1 MTDRYG
7 LPYMGS
13 KSKIA
18 RWVVERLPESD
29 TLYDVFCGGC
39 AITDYAMRA
48 RKYKS
53 YVVNDITNIGFVFKK
68 ALDGGFRNETRW
80 IDRKTYFENLE
91 DPYVYLC
98 FSFGINPVCRYAYAV
113 EIEPWKKALHWCYV
127 FNDPSLI
134 HEYGVDIP
142 VCDDKAGYRKW
153 IRNNEAYIRKRYCSW
168 VDAHRDEIERESGL
182 KLRLERLQ
190 SLGGLERLESLDR
203 LGRLKDS
210 LHIFQGDY
218 RGGLE
223 RLESL
228 DRLGRLKDSLHIFQ
242 GDYRGGLER
251 LESLDRLGRL
261 KDSLHIFQGDY
272 RDVVIP
278 KSSGVVYCDPPYR
291 NTASYYDMAG
301 GEKRDLT
308 KIFDYDSFYAWC
320 EYQSYVNKNPVF
332 VSSYDLPSSKFRRVA
347 SVDKGSSLN
356 GGQNHYDDKIEG
368 LYVPKEQAC
377 DLVDY
382 VQVKLF

>member
-18 RWVVERLPESD
+18 RWVVERLPEGD

-39 AITDYAMRA
+39 AITDYAMRT

-98 FSFGINPVCRYAYAV
+98 FSFGNNPVCGYAYAI

-127 FNDPSLI
+127 FNDLSLM
-134 HEYGVDIP
+134 HEYGIDIP

-153 IRNNEAYIRKRYCSW
+153 IRNNEAYIRENYCAW
-168 VDAHRDEIERESGL
+168 VDTHRAEIENMTGL

-190 SLGGLERLESLDR
+190 SLQQLLSLQHLQNLQRLQSLENPS
-203 LGRLKDS
+203 S
-210 LHIFQGDY
+210 
-218 RGGLE
+218 
-223 RLESL
+223 
-228 DRLGRLKDSLHIFQ
+228 
-242 GDYRGGLER
+242 
-251 LESLDRLGRL
+251 
-261 KDSLHIFQGDY
+261 SLHIFQGDY

-291 NTASYYDMAG
+291 NTASYYDMEG

-308 KIFDYDSFYAWC
+308 KTFDYKKFYAWC

-332 VSSYDLPSSKFRRVA
+332 VLSYDLPSDKFRRVA
-347 SVDKGSSLN
+347 SVDKGSSLQ
-356 GGQNHYDDKIEG
+356 GGVNHYDDKIEG

>member
-7 LPYMGS
+7 MPYMGS

-18 RWVVERLPESD
+18 RWVVERLPEGD

-53 YVVNDITNIGFVFKK
+53 YVVNDITNIGYVFKK
-68 ALDGGFRNETRW
+68 ALDGGFKNETRW

-98 FSFGINPVCRYAYAV
+98 FSFGNNPVCRYAYAV
-113 EIEPWKKALHWCYV
+113 DLEPWKKALHWCYV
-127 FNDPSLI
+127 FNDPSLM

-153 IRNNEAYIRKRYCSW
+153 IRNNEAYIRERYCSW
-168 VDAHRDEIERESGL
+168 VNAHRDEIENTTGL
-182 KLRLERLQ
+182 KIRDERLQ
-190 SLGGLERLESLDR
+190 SLSSLECLQSLEHLQKLQRLQSLENHP
-203 LGRLKDS
+203 S
-210 LHIFQGDY
+210 
-218 RGGLE
+218 
-223 RLESL
+223 S
-228 DRLGRLKDSLHIFQ
+228 
-242 GDYRGGLER
+242 
-251 LESLDRLGRL
+251 
-261 KDSLHIFQGDY
+261 SLHIFQGDY

-291 NTASYYDMAG
+291 NTTSYYDMEG

-308 KIFDYDSFYAWC
+308 KTFDYDKFYAWC
-320 EYQSYVNKNPVF
+320 EYQSYVNRNPVF
-332 VSSYDLPSSKFRRVA
+332 VSSYDLSSSKFRRVA
-347 SVDKGSSLN
+347 SVDKGSSLY
-356 GGQNHYDDKIEG
+356 GGVNHYDDKIEG
-368 LYVPKEQAC
+368 LYVPKEQDC

>member
-1 MTDRYG
+1 MSDRYG

-18 RWVVERLPESD
+18 RWVVERLPDGD

-53 YVVNDITNIGFVFKK
+53 YVVNDITNIGYVFKK
-68 ALDGGFRNETRW
+68 ALDGGFKNETRW
-80 IDRKTYFENLE
+80 IDRKTYFEELE

-98 FSFGINPVCRYAYAV
+98 FSFGNNPVCRYAYAV
-113 EIEPWKKALHWCYV
+113 ELEPWKKALHWCYV
-127 FNDPSLI
+127 FNDPSLM

-153 IRNNEAYIRKRYCSW
+153 IRNNETYIRERYCAW
-168 VDAHRDEIERESGL
+168 VNAHRAEIEGKTGL
-182 KLRLERLQ
+182 RIRDERLGRLQRLEDLQ
-190 SLGGLERLESLDR
+190 SLQSLEHLQKLQRLKDLGTLESLDR
-203 LGRLKDS
+203 LQRLKDN
-210 LHIFQGDY
+210 
-218 RGGLE
+218 
-223 RLESL
+223 
-228 DRLGRLKDSLHIFQ
+228 
-242 GDYRGGLER
+242 
-251 LESLDRLGRL
+251 
-261 KDSLHIFQGDY
+261 LHIFQGDY

-278 KSSGVVYCDPPYR
+278 KQSGVVYCDPPYR
-291 NTASYYDMAG
+291 NTASYYDMEG

-308 KIFDYDSFYAWC
+308 KTFDYDGFYSWC
-320 EYQSYVNKNPVF
+320 EYQSYVNRNPVF

-347 SVDKGSSLN
+347 SVDKGSSLH
-356 GGQNHYDDKIEG
+356 GGANHYDDKIEG
-368 LYVPKEQAC
+368 LYVPKEQDC

>member
-1 MTDRYG
+1 
-7 LPYMGS
+7 MGS

-18 RWVVERLPESD
+18 RWVVERLPEGD

-39 AITDYAMRA
+39 AITDYVMRM
-48 RKYKS
+48 RKYGR
-53 YVVNDITNIGFVFKK
+53 YVINDITNIGFVFKK

-98 FSFGINPVCRYAYAV
+98 FSFGNNPVCRYAYAV

-127 FNDPSLI
+127 FNDPSLM

-153 IRNNEAYIRKRYCSW
+153 IRNNEAYIRERYYAW
-168 VDAHRDEIERESGL
+168 VNAHRVEIEKKSGL

-190 SLGGLERLESLDR
+190 SLGNLECLQSLGNLERLQSLEH
-203 LGRLKDS
+203 LQKL
-210 LHIFQGDY
+210 Q
-218 RGGLE
+218 
-223 RLESL
+223 
-228 DRLGRLKDSLHIFQ
+228 
-242 GDYRGGLER
+242 
-251 LESLDRLGRL
+251 RL

-291 NTASYYDMAG
+291 NTASYYDMEG

-308 KIFDYDSFYAWC
+308 KTFDYDKFYAWC

-347 SVDKGSSLN
+347 SVDKGSSLHGSMN
-356 GGQNHYDDKIEG
+356 YYDDKIEG
-368 LYVPKEQAC
+368 LYVPKEQDC

>member
-18 RWVVERLPESD
+18 RWVVERLPEGD

-98 FSFGINPVCRYAYAV
+98 FSFGSSPVCRYAYSV

-127 FNDPSLI
+127 FNDPSLM

-153 IRNNEAYIRKRYCSW
+153 IRNNEAYIRENYCAW
-168 VDAHRDEIERESGL
+168 VDAHRDEIEDTTGL
-182 KLRLERLQ
+182 TLRLERLQRLGSLEHLQRLERLQ
-190 SLGGLERLESLDR
+190 SLENPS
-203 LGRLKDS
+203 S
-210 LHIFQGDY
+210 NLHIFQGDY
-218 RGGLE
+218 RN
-223 RLESL
+223 
-228 DRLGRLKDSLHIFQ
+228 
-242 GDYRGGLER
+242 
-251 LESLDRLGRL
+251 
-261 KDSLHIFQGDY
+261 
-272 RDVVIP
+272 VVIP
-278 KSSGVVYCDPPYR
+278 KFSGVVYCDPPYR
-291 NTASYYDMAG
+291 NTRQYYDMEG
-301 GEKRDLT
+301 GEKRNLT
-308 KIFDYDSFYAWC
+308 KTFDYDKFYAWC
-320 EYQSYVNKNPVF
+320 EYQSYENKNPVF
-332 VSSYDLPSSKFRRVA
+332 ISSYDLPSDRFRRVA
-347 SVDKGSSLN
+347 SVDKGSSLC
-356 GGQNHYDDKIEG
+356 GGMNYCDDKIEG

-382 VQVKLF
+382 VQLKLF

>member
-18 RWVVERLPESD
+18 RWVVERLPQGD

-53 YVVNDITNIGFVFKK
+53 YVVNDITNIGYVFKK
-68 ALDGGFRNETRW
+68 ALEGGFKNETRW

-98 FSFGINPVCRYAYAV
+98 FSFGNNPVCRYAYAV
-113 EIEPWKKALHWCYV
+113 ELEPWKKALHWCYV
-127 FNDPSLI
+127 FNDPSLM

-153 IRNNEAYIRKRYCSW
+153 IRNNETYIRERYCAW
-168 VDAHRDEIERESGL
+168 VDAHRDEIEKESGL
-182 KLRLERLQ
+182 KIRDERLN
-190 SLGGLERLESLDR
+190 RLW
-203 LGRLKDS
+203 
-210 LHIFQGDY
+210 
-218 RGGLE
+218 
-223 RLESL
+223 
-228 DRLGRLKDSLHIFQ
+228 
-242 GDYRGGLER
+242 
-251 LESLDRLGRL
+251 RL

-291 NTASYYDMAG
+291 NAASYYDMEG
-301 GEKRDLT
+301 GEKQDIT
-308 KIFDYDSFYAWC
+308 KTFDYEKFYAWC
-320 EYQSYVNKNPVF
+320 EYQSYVNKNSVF

-347 SVDKGSSLN
+347 SVDKGSSLH
-356 GGQNHYDDKIEG
+356 GGMNHYDDKMEG

-377 DLVDY
+377 NLVDY

>member
-1 MTDRYG
+1 
-7 LPYMGS
+7 MGS

-18 RWVVERLPESD
+18 RWVVERLPKGD

-39 AITDYAMRA
+39 AITDYAMRS

-98 FSFGINPVCRYAYAV
+98 FSFGNNPACRYAYAV
-113 EIEPWKKALHWCYV
+113 ELEPWKALHWCYV
-127 FNDPSLI
+127 FNDPSLM

-142 VCDDKAGYRKW
+142 ICDDKAGYRKW
-153 IRNNEAYIRKRYCSW
+153 IRNNESYIRERYCAW
-168 VDAHRDEIERESGL
+168 VDAHREEIENTTGL

-190 SLGGLERLESLDR
+190 SLDSLELLQKLQRLKDLGTLESLDR
-203 LGRLKDS
+203 LQRLKDN
-210 LHIFQGDY
+210 
-218 RGGLE
+218 
-223 RLESL
+223 
-228 DRLGRLKDSLHIFQ
+228 
-242 GDYRGGLER
+242 
-251 LESLDRLGRL
+251 
-261 KDSLHIFQGDY
+261 LHIFQGDY

-291 NTASYYDMAG
+291 NTRQYYDMEG

-308 KIFDYDSFYAWC
+308 KTFDYDRFYAWC

-347 SVDKGSSLN
+347 FVDKGSSLR
-356 GGQNHYDDKIEG
+356 GGMNHYDDKIEG

>member
-18 RWVVERLPESD
+18 RWVVERLPEGD
-29 TLYDVFCGGC
+29 TLYDVFCGRC

-53 YVVNDITNIGFVFKK
+53 YVVNDITNIGYVFKK
-68 ALDGGFRNETRW
+68 ALEGGFKNETRW
-80 IDRKTYFENLE
+80 IDRKTYFEELE

-98 FSFGINPVCRYAYAV
+98 FSFGNNPVCRYAYAV
-113 EIEPWKKALHWCYV
+113 ELEPWKKALHWCYV
-127 FNDPSLI
+127 FNDPSLM

-153 IRNNEAYIRKRYCSW
+153 IRNNETYIRERYCAW
-168 VDAHRDEIERESGL
+168 VNAHRAEIEEKSGL
-182 KLRLERLQ
+182 KIRLERLQ
-190 SLGGLERLESLDR
+190 SLGSLERLQRLESLDR
-203 LGRLKDS
+203 LQRLQS
-210 LHIFQGDY
+210 L
-218 RGGLE
+218 E
-223 RLESL
+223 NPS
-228 DRLGRLKDSLHIFQ
+228 S
-242 GDYRGGLER
+242 
-251 LESLDRLGRL
+251 
-261 KDSLHIFQGDY
+261 SLHIFQGDY

-278 KSSGVVYCDPPYR
+278 KSSGVVYCDPPYH
-291 NTASYYDMAG
+291 NTASYYEINRG
-301 GEKRDLT
+301 KKQNLT
-308 KIFDYDSFYAWC
+308 KAFDYDGFYAWC
-320 EYQSYVNKNPVF
+320 EYQSYVNRNPVF

-347 SVDKGSSLN
+347 SVEKGSSLHC
-356 GGQNHYDDKIEG
+356 GAVYYDDKIEG
-368 LYVPKEQAC
+368 LYVPKEQDC

>member
-1 MTDRYG
+1 MSDRYG

-13 KSKIA
+13 KLKIA
-18 RWVVERLPESD
+18 RWVVERLPEGD

-53 YVVNDITNIGFVFKK
+53 YVVNDITNIGYVFKK
-68 ALDGGFRNETRW
+68 ALDGGFKNETRW

-98 FSFGINPVCRYAYAV
+98 FSFGNNPVCRYAYAV
-113 EIEPWKKALHWCYV
+113 ELDPWKKALHWCYV
-127 FNDPSLI
+127 FNDPSLM
-134 HEYGVDIP
+134 HEYGIDIP

-153 IRNNEAYIRKRYCSW
+153 IRNNETYIRERYCAW
-168 VDAHRDEIERESGL
+168 VNAHRDEIEGRTGL
-182 KLRLERLQ
+182 KIRLERLQ
-190 SLGGLERLESLDR
+190 SLGSLERLQKLQRLKDLGTLESLDR
-203 LGRLKDS
+203 L
-210 LHIFQGDY
+210 Q
-218 RGGLE
+218 
-223 RLESL
+223 
-228 DRLGRLKDSLHIFQ
+228 
-242 GDYRGGLER
+242 
-251 LESLDRLGRL
+251 RL

-291 NTASYYDMAG
+291 NTASYYDMEG

-308 KIFDYDSFYAWC
+308 KTFDYDGFYAWC
-320 EYQSYVNKNPVF
+320 EYQSYVNRNPVF
-332 VSSYDLPSSKFRRVA
+332 VSSYDLPRDKFRRVA
-347 SVDKGSSLN
+347 SVDKGSSLH
-356 GGQNHYDDKIEG
+356 GGANYHDDKIEG
-368 LYVPKEQAC
+368 LYVPKEQDC

>member
-1 MTDRYG
+1 MTDSYG

-18 RWVVERLPESD
+18 RWVVERLPKGD

-39 AITDYAMRA
+39 AITDYAMRM
-48 RKYKS
+48 RKYGR
-53 YVVNDITNIGFVFKK
+53 YVINDITNIGFVFKK
-68 ALDGGFRNETRW
+68 ALDGGFKNETRW

-98 FSFGINPVCRYAYAV
+98 FSFGNNPVCMYAYAV

-127 FNDPSLI
+127 FNDPSLM

-153 IRNNEAYIRKRYCSW
+153 IRNNEAYIREKYCVW
-168 VDAHRDEIERESGL
+168 VDAHREEIERESGL
-182 KLRLERLQ
+182 KLSLARLQSLEHLQKLERLQ
-190 SLGGLERLESLDR
+190 SLENPSD
-203 LGRLKDS
+203 
-210 LHIFQGDY
+210 I
-218 RGGLE
+218 
-223 RLESL
+223 
-228 DRLGRLKDSLHIFQ
+228 
-242 GDYRGGLER
+242 
-251 LESLDRLGRL
+251 
-261 KDSLHIFQGDY
+261 LHIFQGDY

-291 NTASYYDMAG
+291 NTKQYYDMEG

-308 KIFDYDSFYAWC
+308 KTFDYEKFYSWC
-320 EYQSYVNKNPVF
+320 EYQSYENKNPVF
-332 VSSYDLPSSKFRRVA
+332 ISSYDLPSSKFRRVA
-347 SVDKGSSLN
+347 SVEKSSMLKGGTS
-356 GGQNHYDDKIEG
+356 YFEDKIEG

>member
-1 MTDRYG
+1 M
-7 LPYMGS
+7 PYMGS

-18 RWVVERLPESD
+18 RLVVERLPDGD

-48 RKYKS
+48 RKYRS

-98 FSFGINPVCRYAYAV
+98 FSFGNNPVCSYAYAV

-127 FNDPSLI
+127 FNDPSLM

-153 IRNNEAYIRKRYCSW
+153 IRNNETYIRERYCAW
-168 VDAHRDEIERESGL
+168 VDAHRDEIENTTGL

-190 SLGGLERLESLDR
+190 SLASLERL
-203 LGRLKDS
+203 
-210 LHIFQGDY
+210 Q
-218 RGGLE
+218 
-223 RLESL
+223 RLEHLQKLQRLQSL
-228 DRLGRLKDSLHIFQ
+228 ENPS
-242 GDYRGGLER
+242 
-251 LESLDRLGRL
+251 S
-261 KDSLHIFQGDY
+261 SLHIFQGDY

-291 NTASYYDMAG
+291 NTASYYYMEG

-308 KIFDYDSFYAWC
+308 KTFDYEKFYAWC

-347 SVDKGSSLN
+347 SVDKGSSLQ
-356 GGQNHYDDKIEG
+356 GGANHYDDKIEG